1 MKKYHVL
8 STLAALFTAV
18 SFSQASAM
26 GQTYDPCCDY
36 YKQNYGIDVA
46 PSVPTEA
53 KSTSEATIDP
63 VYGLYRSYSGYQTSN
78 TESPKSTVETQT
90 EPSDS
95 QEVVAKNGTA
105 DMADPT
111 NYYQW

>member
-8 STLAALFTAV
+8 STLAALVAAV

-36 YKQNYGIDVA
+36 YKQNYGIDVT
-46 PSVPTEA
+46 PSVPTED
-53 KSTSEATIDP
+53 KSTSAAAIDSI
-63 VYGLYRSYSGYQTSN
+63 YGLYSAYSGYQTTSA
-78 TESPKSTVETQT
+78 ESPESTAESQV
-90 EPSDS
+90 SSSS
-95 QEVVAKNGTA
+95 QEMVVQNSAT